1 MAVHNPSALRY
12 EQLVRIQLPNN
23 DYSAEYYNH
32 SSGRFLKCN
41 YDIVPQRHFL
51 NNGINFTDY
60 MLFMPYTLETN
71 QIGYVRI
78 SKGAQ
83 QIDFDSVIDEK
94 ILIS

>member
-1 MAVHNPSALRY
+1 
-12 EQLVRIQLPNN
+12 
-23 DYSAEYYNH
+23 
-32 SSGRFLKCN
+32 
-41 YDIVPQRHFL
+41 
-51 NNGINFTDY
+51 
-60 MLFMPYTLETN
+60 MPYTLETN